1 MLRNAGDVRHHDST
15 TSQVSFQDLN
25 EYKDDVTI
33 EHLCINTGH
42 LATVIS
48 AISTFSDGLQL
59 MDKRYNALKD
69 CK

>member
-1 MLRNAGDVRHHDST
+1 MLLNAFVVRHHDIT
-15 TSQVSFQDLN
+15 TSHISFQDLN
-25 EYKDDVTI
+25 EYKDDVTM
-33 EHLCINTGH
+33 EHLCINIGH
-42 LATVIS
+42 TATVIS